1 MNTAGI
7 PGKMPS
13 SSSQAGGSAALSG
26 GGLAGG
32 GEAPQSNALPQMS
45 GYLLKKSQVGEWQR
59 RWFETNGL
67 FLLYY
72 NNEKMTK
79 LLAALS
85 IPEVGEIAYS
95 GEVEDAKGKGFVFQ
109 MEIKSRQL
117 QLRTTSREECDQWVA
132 VLIELRDR
140 MEKKKEVAR
149 AAAIAAATAAALA
162 GESSMSTPARQSQ
175 APPEPEMSPYARQ
188 SAIFK
193 REATAVWQ
201 KAKSR
206 KCMLL

>member
-1 MNTAGI
+1 MASPTGGAAAAG
-7 PGKMPS
+7 
-13 SSSQAGGSAALSG
+13 A
-26 GGLAGG
+26 
-32 GEAPQSNALPQMS
+32 EALPQMS

-59 RWFETNGL
+59 RWFETNGV

-85 IPEVGEIAYS
+85 IPEVGEIVYA
-95 GEVEDAKGKGFVFQ
+95 GEVEDAKGRGFVFQ

-117 QLRTTSREECDQWVA
+117 QLRTTTREDCDQWIS

-140 MEKKKEVAR
+140 MERKKEAAR
-149 AAAIAAATAAALA
+149 AAAMAAAANPDEDSNATNK
-162 GESSMSTPARQSQ
+162 SSPNSAQSLPQ
-175 APPEPEMSPYARQ
+175 SPYARG
-188 SAIFK
+188 SAMLK

-206 KCMLL
+206 KCLIL

>member
-1 MNTAGI
+1 MSKTGI
-7 PGKMPS
+7 LSADPS
-13 SSSQAGGSAALSG
+13 LSA
-26 GGLAGG
+26 
-32 GEAPQSNALPQMS
+32 ALPQMS

-85 IPEVGEIAYS
+85 IPEVGEIVYV
-95 GEVEDAKGKGFVFQ
+95 GEVEDAKGRGFVFQ

-117 QLRTTSREECDQWVA
+117 QLRTTSKEECDQWVV

-140 MEKKKEVAR
+140 MERKKEAAR
-149 AAAIAAATAAALA
+149 AAAVLAATAPDAEDTNGDSRSISPARGSES
-162 GESSMSTPARQSQ
+162 GESPFARK
-175 APPEPEMSPYARQ
+175 
-188 SAIFK
+188 SAAFK

-206 KCMLL
+206 NCMIL